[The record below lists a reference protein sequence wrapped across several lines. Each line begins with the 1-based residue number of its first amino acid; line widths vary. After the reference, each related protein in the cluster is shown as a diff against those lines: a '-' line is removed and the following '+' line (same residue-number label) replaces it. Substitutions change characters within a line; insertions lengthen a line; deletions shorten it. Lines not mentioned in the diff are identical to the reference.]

1 MNRIADSTH
10 WPYENDRP
18 VVPLRELG
26 CLKYIVKIVQ
36 PDTILLTIKPRVYYH
51 CSQCHS

>member
-1 MNRIADSTH
+1 MNRIATAH
-10 WPYENDRP
+10 TGHTRNDRP

-36 PDTILLTIKPRVYYH
+36 PDTILLTIKLRVYYH